1 MERTIKGGDEMSTC
15 CADKKSHHNEELKKK
30 LKNRLNRIE
39 GQVRG
44 INKMVE
50 EDIYCDDILT
60 QISSIRSALSGT
72 ANLLLEAHM
81 KSCIIDQ
88 LSEGKTEVIDELLVT
103 IKKMMK

>member
-1 MERTIKGGDEMSTC
+1 MSTC
-15 CADKKSHHNEELKKK
+15 CIDKKAHHNDDLKKK

-44 INKMVE
+44 VNKMIE

-72 ANLLLEAHM
+72 ATLLLEAHM
-81 KSCIIDQ
+81 KSCVIEQIKNGDD
-88 LSEGKTEVIDELLVT
+88 EVIDELLLT
-103 IKKMMK
+103 IKRLMK

>member
-1 MERTIKGGDEMSTC
+1 M
-15 CADKKSHHNEELKKK
+15 KKK

-50 EDIYCDDILT
+50 EGVYCDDILT
-60 QISSIRSALSGT
+60 QISSVRSALSGT
-72 ANLLLEAHM
+72 AKLLLEAHM
-81 KSCIIDQ
+81 KSCMIEQ
-88 LSEGKTEVIDELLVT
+88 LSEGKTEVIDELLIT